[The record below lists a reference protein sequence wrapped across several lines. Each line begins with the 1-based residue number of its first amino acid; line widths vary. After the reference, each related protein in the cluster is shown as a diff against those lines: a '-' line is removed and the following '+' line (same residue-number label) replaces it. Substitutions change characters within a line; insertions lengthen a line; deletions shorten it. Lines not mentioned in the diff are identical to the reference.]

1 MKLTKKRKDAI
12 ENHLKNISQM
22 GRLELGA
29 FDMRLQEQKHDMDAI
44 VWKWVN
50 KGVVK
55 QMAHLNDVDKKNG
68 WRNGHYVR
76 NRRGRLG
83 TKIRIF

>member
-44 VWKWVN
+44 VWKWIN
-50 KGVVK
+50 KGVIE
-55 QMAHLNDVDKKNG
+55 QMAHLDDVDKKTG
-68 WRNGHYVR
+68 GAMAIMSEMAEVD
-76 NRRGRLG
+76 
-83 TKIRIF
+83 